1 MAPVETQSD
10 STEGTKLPSVGDTLG
25 QYQLL
30 AQVGSGGMGRVWAA
44 RQLGALQRLV
54 AIKTALTEGAQT
66 AEFERVFLDEARIAS
81 LIHHPHV
88 CGVYELGE
96 QDGVLYLVME
106 WSDGGTL
113 LEVLKRQPSSIL
125 QPATAAAIV
134 AKVCAGLHAAHEL
147 EDESGAPLNVVHRDV
162 TPQNILLSSQG
173 HVRLADFGVAKA
185 QGQIH
190 RPTETGEVKGK
201 LNYMAPEQL
210 TSKNVDRRV
219 DIFALGCVLYEC
231 TVGRRPF
238 QGDGALSTLYQIL
251 EQEVESPANLVP
263 GYPPE
268 LARIVLKAL
277 SKQAA
282 ERYQTAEEMQKE
294 LEAWLIAQNTVVG
307 EAQVA
312 RLVLDALGDSIRA
325 RNELIDLAIERFD
338 SGDFSTNSEGTAPD
352 KGGSGTGGE
361 SSAPGVSTPPR
372 SPENR
377 GTIWPWI
384 AGLAIAASTALFIV
398 TRTPKE
404 QPIAPPPSV
413 TVTAAQPQE
422 KVRIS
427 VTTNPDHASVTIDGQ
442 TRETPFTIEV
452 DKDARVREVLIAKRE
467 FLTRVERMQFDKSQ
481 DVTFQLQPEV
491 VPTVPDVAT
500 TAVAVA
506 LEPKN
511 PGDRKGRPVKKT
523 DEPVPASVPSPAPA
537 VEPPSTTPKRPTRIL
552 DVENPF

>member
-1 MAPVETQSD
+1 MTPVETQPD
-10 STEGTKLPSVGDTLG
+10 FADGTRLPNVGDTLG

-44 RQLGALQRLV
+44 RQLGTLQRLV

-96 QDGVLYLVME
+96 QNEVLYLVME

-113 LEVLKRQPSSIL
+113 LEVLKRQPEGRL
-125 QPATAAAIV
+125 APMMAAAIV

-147 EDESGAPLNVVHRDV
+147 EDENGEPLNVVHRDV

-210 TSKNVDRRV
+210 TSKVVDRRV

-251 EQEVESPANLVP
+251 EHEVETPAHLVAE
-263 GYPPE
+263 YPPE

-277 SKQAA
+277 NKQAA
-282 ERYQTAEEMQKE
+282 ARYQSAEEMQKD
-294 LEAWLIAQNTVVG
+294 LEAFLISQNAIIG

-312 RLVLDALGDSIRA
+312 RLVMEALGESIRA
-325 RNELIDLAIERFD
+325 RNELIELAIERFD
-338 SGDFSTNSEGTAPD
+338 SGDMPGA
-352 KGGSGTGGE
+352 TGGGGDDPRARGVAE

-372 SPENR
+372 AVEGR
-377 GTIWPWI
+377 GLVWPW
-384 AGLAIAASTALFIV
+384 ALGLAIAAGTALFVV
-398 TRTPKE
+398 TRGSNEPNVASPTP
-404 QPIAPPPSV
+404 AV
-413 TVTAAQPQE
+413 TVTPSE
-422 KVRIS
+422 KVRIR
-427 VTTNPDHASVTIDGQ
+427 VTTDPEHASVTIEGE
-442 TRETPFTIEV
+442 TRETPFTVEV
-452 DKDARVREVLIAKRE
+452 EKDDRVREMMIAKKDY
-467 FLTRVERMQFDKSQ
+467 LTRIERVQFDKSQ
-481 DVTFQLQPEV
+481 DISYKLQKEV
-491 VPTVPDVAT
+491 VVPLVNTMEAPISAPKEEKALPNERKQTRPTRKPDET
-500 TAVAVA
+500 IAV
-506 LEPKN
+506 
-511 PGDRKGRPVKKT
+511 
-523 DEPVPASVPSPAPA
+523 SVPQPVAPQPAPA
-537 VEPPSTTPKRPTRIL
+537 SKPPTRIL
-552 DVENPF
+552 DTQNPF